1 MIVNIISK
9 PVNINFKHADINF
22 LAVARRSSEKRA
34 CVVVFL
40 ELDESFFVTF
50 GTVLETHMKLCV
62 AEPGF
67 FRKNFVPPK
76 WAKSRFVEF
85 IEKFGNYFFL
95 NLVFNESSYYL
106 PCSCTKTTSGENMV
120 FEWAKMFLA
129 NQIAGFL
136 NQLYMQNKC
145 LKWSDPLYVNTF
157 KLKVDL

>member
-22 LAVARRSSEKRA
+22 LAVARRLSEKRA

-50 GTVLETHMKLCV
+50 RTVLETYMKLCV

-67 FRKNFVPPK
+67 FRKTLCPQNGPK
-76 WAKSRFVEF
+76 VGLF

-106 PCSCTKTTSGENMV
+106 PCSCTKTTSEENMI